1 MNASSTKRKKST
13 VYARRCVTERYERAV
28 TTPMRR
34 LAATAAV
41 MTLPA
46 LRATAHT
53 GISLQRVAGQAGY
66 AYAWSASASEVTL
79 SRPGLAIVLRPGNRR
94 YQINDRVAY
103 ASDAPVYESGDLL
116 ISDDVAAELRTL
128 AGRTPVSRAMEGTRI
143 GTVTGNVGGALTLT
157 AHPAT
162 GRDAIVVDG
171 TAPAALP
178 VTITLTGTIS
188 RDIPVVTFNRVTL
201 ATDGN
206 FHATIPVASVPRG
219 SVVTITATSLSGVSP
234 ATTRVTVD
242 RHLPQLDTPLD
253 HLPKD

>member
-1 MNASSTKRKKST
+1 MS
-13 VYARRCVTERYERAV
+13 RAV

-34 LAATAAV
+34 LAAMLVATA
-41 MTLPA
+41 LPA
-46 LRATAHT
+46 LPATAHT
-53 GISLQRVAGQAGY
+53 GNSLRRVAGQAGY

-79 SRPGLAIVLRPGNRR
+79 SRPGLTIVLRPGNRR

-103 ASDAPVYESGDLL
+103 ASEAPVYENGDLL

-143 GTVTGNVGGALTLT
+143 GTVTGYATGSLTLT
-157 AHPAT
+157 AQPAA

-188 RDIPVVTFNRVTL
+188 RDIPVVTLNRVTL
-201 ATDGN
+201 ATDGT
-206 FHATIPVASVPRG
+206 FHATVPVATMPRG
-219 SVVTITATSLSGVSP
+219 SVVTVTATSLPGVSP
-234 ATTRVTVD
+234 ASTRISVGP
-242 RHLPQLDTPLD
+242 HLPRLDSPLD